1 MTFCFSSECELELI
15 CKLGSEL
22 VFKRGESCWRWDRR
36 VCGVLRRDLFSKK
49 KVYVGVA

>member
-1 MTFCFSSECELELI
+1 MIFCFFSECELELI

-36 VCGVLRRDLFSKK
+36 VCVPSKNFQK
-49 KVYVGVA
+49 RCCWCSIK